1 MKSVINMSK
10 AWIAAVFMGIV
21 LTGCG
26 GDSNVSSGSAD
37 GSSDTTSSYDSG
49 TKSSGERVS
58 SDSGSGD
65 TVVSDSSQTDAATDQ
80 TTGTVDSGTVE
91 ESPVTSEPAV
101 TGTAKLSWVAPATRV
116 NGEGLAMGELD
127 SYIISYGQDASELSK
142 IIEINDASTMEY
154 TIDNLG
160 TGEWFFSIQV
170 VDTDGLISPPS
181 DVVSKTI

>member
-1 MKSVINMSK
+1 
-10 AWIAAVFMGIV
+10 MGVV

-26 GDSNVSSGSAD
+26 GDSNVSSGSAE

-49 TKSSGERVS
+49 TKSSGESVS
-58 SDSGSGD
+58 SSN
-65 TVVSDSSQTDAATDQ
+65 DAA
-80 TTGTVDSGTVE
+80 
-91 ESPVTSEPAV
+91 

-142 IIEINDASTMEY
+142 TIEIDDASTMEY

-170 VDTDGLISPPS
+170 VDTDGLISAPS

>member
-10 AWIAAVFMGIV
+10 AWIAAVFMGVV

-26 GDSNVSSGSAD
+26 GESNVSSGSAE

-49 TKSSGERVS
+49 TKSSGESVS
-58 SDSGSGD
+58 SSN
-65 TVVSDSSQTDAATDQ
+65 DAA
-80 TTGTVDSGTVE
+80 
-91 ESPVTSEPAV
+91 

-142 IIEINDASTMEY
+142 TIEIDDASTMEY

-170 VDTDGLISPPS
+170 VDTDGLISAPS

>member
-1 MKSVINMSK
+1 MS
-10 AWIAAVFMGIV
+10 A
-21 LTGCG
+21 
-26 GDSNVSSGSAD
+26 GSAD
-37 GSSDTTSSYDSG
+37 GSNDTSSSYDSG

-58 SDSGSGD
+58 SDSSSEE
-65 TVVSDSSQTDAATDQ
+65 TVVSDSSPGGE
-80 TTGTVDSGTVE
+80 TTGAVDSGTAD

-127 SYIISYGQDASELSK
+127 SYIISYGQDASDLSK
-142 IIEINDASTMEY
+142 TIEINDASTMEY

-170 VDTDGLISPPS
+170 VDTDGLISAPS

>member
-10 AWIAAVFMGIV
+10 AWIAAVFMGVV

-26 GDSNVSSGSAD
+26 GDSNVSSGSAE

-49 TKSSGERVS
+49 TKSSGESVS
-58 SDSGSGD
+58 SSN
-65 TVVSDSSQTDAATDQ
+65 DAA
-80 TTGTVDSGTVE
+80 
-91 ESPVTSEPAV
+91 

-142 IIEINDASTMEY
+142 TIEIDDASTMEY

-170 VDTDGLISPPS
+170 VDTDGLISAPS

>member
-1 MKSVINMSK
+1 MSK
-10 AWIAAVFMGIV
+10 AWIAAVFMGVV

-26 GDSNVSSGSAD
+26 GDSNVSSGSAE

-49 TKSSGERVS
+49 TKSSGESVS
-58 SDSGSGD
+58 SSN
-65 TVVSDSSQTDAATDQ
+65 DAA
-80 TTGTVDSGTVE
+80 
-91 ESPVTSEPAV
+91 

-142 IIEINDASTMEY
+142 TIEIDDASTMEY

-170 VDTDGLISPPS
+170 VDTDGLISAPS